1 MWFRQG
7 QSLDADGFRV
17 SLKNRMRRF
26 RSPDKHPPDD
36 QTDNAKVSHSP
47 VRETPDDEKC
57 EKIVIRSPSGKKLY
71 KSEKDKAALLLT
83 DRKFKNNRVVKSSS
97 KGKIADIDSPL
108 KSRNSSSRKISAPPV
123 LDGGGGG
130 GKSTAPIAT
139 AIKKHV
145 RSHSNLNL
153 NALLRYKL
161 SNKKL
166 STADFERIRRKSL
179 TGDNGVQLPIVTTV
193 NESTPS
199 SVNCLEE
206 LSEDG
211 SSNTV
216 LTDEDVFLS
225 ATEEPEVVLQHKSPS
240 LGARVAARFAESAN
254 AKAKKAKQKKR
265 KNSRGNALYSQNSF
279 GKSYDICSIC
289 IMSFLYI
296 YLTFQNVTTNDT
308 FTRTFCNCSVSK

>member
-7 QSLDADGFRV
+7 QSVDADGFRV

-26 RSPDKHPPDD
+26 RSPDKHTSTAED
-36 QTDNAKVSHSP
+36 QTDNAKVSP
-47 VRETPDDEKC
+47 VREPSDEQKC

-71 KSEKDKAALLLT
+71 KSDKDKAALLLT
-83 DRKFKNNRVVKSSS
+83 DRKFKNNRVLKSSS
-97 KGKIADIDSPL
+97 KGKIADIDGSL
-108 KSRNSSSRKISAPPV
+108 KNRNNSNRKISAPPV
-123 LDGGGGG
+123 LDGGGS
-130 GKSTAPIAT
+130 KSTGPIAT
-139 AIKKHV
+139 AVKKHV

-166 STADFERIRRKSL
+166 STADFDRIRRKSL
-179 TGDNGVQLPIVTTV
+179 TGDNGAQLTAPIVTAA
-193 NESTPS
+193 NESTAS
-199 SVNCLEE
+199 SVHCLAE

-225 ATEEPEVVLQHKSPS
+225 ASEEPDVVLQQKSPS

-279 GKSYDICSIC
+279 GKLY
-289 IMSFLYI
+289 IMSYNI
-296 YLTFQNVTTNDT
+296 
-308 FTRTFCNCSVSK
+308 FT

>member
-7 QSLDADGFRV
+7 QSVDADGFRV

-26 RSPDKHPPDD
+26 RSPEKQTTNTDD
-36 QTDNAKVSHSP
+36 QTDNTAASHSP
-47 VRETPDDEKC
+47 VRAPSDEQKC

-83 DRKFKNNRVVKSSS
+83 DRKFKNNRVLKSSS
-97 KGKIADIDSPL
+97 KGKITDIDSPL
-108 KSRNSSSRKISAPPV
+108 KSRNNSNRKISAPPV
-123 LDGGGGG
+123 LDGG
-130 GKSTAPIAT
+130 KSSTVPAAT
-139 AIKKHV
+139 ALKKHV

-166 STADFERIRRKSL
+166 STADFDRIRRKSL
-179 TGDNGVQLPIVTTV
+179 TSDNVVQLSSTIDTT
-193 NESTPS
+193 ESEATAPGGNS
-199 SVNCLEE
+199 LEN
-206 LSEDG
+206 LPEDG
-211 SSNTV
+211 NSSAV

-225 ATEEPEVVLQHKSPS
+225 ATEEPKVLVQQKSPS

-279 GKSYDICSIC
+279 GKSGDI
-289 IMSFLYI
+289 FL
-296 YLTFQNVTTNDT
+296 
-308 FTRTFCNCSVSK
+308 S

>member
-26 RSPDKHPPDD
+26 RSPDKHPPIADD

-47 VRETPDDEKC
+47 IRAPPDEQKS

-71 KSEKDKAALLLT
+71 KSEKDKATLLLT
-83 DRKFKNNRVVKSSS
+83 DRKFKNNRVLKSSS
-97 KGKIADIDSPL
+97 KGKITDIDSPL
-108 KSRNSSSRKISAPPV
+108 KSRNNTNRKISAPPV
-123 LDGGGGG
+123 LDGGGS
-130 GKSTAPIAT
+130 KSTAPTAT
-139 AIKKHV
+139 AVKKHV

-179 TGDNGVQLPIVTTV
+179 TGDNAVQLMAPSVVTTV
-193 NESTPS
+193 NESTVP

-225 ATEEPEVVLQHKSPS
+225 AAEEPEVVLQHKSPS
-240 LGARVAARFAESAN
+240 LGARVAARFADSAN

-279 GKSYDICSIC
+279 GK
-289 IMSFLYI
+289 
-296 YLTFQNVTTNDT
+296 
-308 FTRTFCNCSVSK
+308 